1 LTGKNTIN
9 LEQKWRLFFITR
21 PLIPPLAASLTQ
33 RITRRERARVAQGDD
48 EPADYALVWHP
59 PVEML
64 RAVS

>member
-1 LTGKNTIN
+1 MEIIFYHPTFDPACWLPALRNALPGANVR
-9 LEQKWRLFFITR
+9 EWRK
-21 PLIPPLAASLTQ
+21 
-33 RITRRERARVAQGDD
+33 GDD